1 MIESQDFDERINFY
15 LKIVAANRLK
25 AFIKAKFVKVF
36 PEYDNEV
43 DKYLSLGKL
52 KWEEEEY
59 GIWV

>member
-1 MIESQDFDERINFY
+1 MIESLDFDERINFY

-36 PEYDNEV
+36 PEYDEEV
-43 DKYLSLGKL
+43 DKYIALGRK

-59 GIWV
+59 GVWV